1 MDLTPELDFAVAA
14 AHDAGGLLLERFT
27 GDAVATRSKERRQ
40 EVVTQADLA
49 AEALLLERIRA
60 EWPEDGVLAEESG
73 ASATRSGRRWCV
85 DPLDGTANYASGAP
99 HWAVAVAL
107 LDDEDRALLAVTH
120 DPLRGETFTAT
131 AMQPARLNGERIA
144 VADVA
149 AVEDALIADNLP
161 YRARRPGGLRT
172 RMQSSR
178 GLRETG
184 SMALDFAWVARG
196 RFHAA
201 AHARNERLWDYAGGE
216 LLVIAAG
223 GAVATLPADPGLAF
237 AGPPALVAA
246 LLESPVRM
254 EQPWP

>member
-1 MDLTPELDFAVAA
+1 VDLSTELEFAA
-14 AHDAGGLLLERFT
+14 AAARDAGAALLERFT

-40 EVVTQADLA
+40 EVVTQADVA

-73 ASATRSGRRWCV
+73 ASPERSGRRWCV

-99 HWAVAVAL
+99 HWAVTVAL
-107 LDDEDRALLAVTH
+107 LDDADRAVLAVTH

-131 AMQPARLNGERIA
+131 VTQPARLNGERIA
-144 VADVA
+144 VAEVA
-149 AVEDALIADNLP
+149 AVEDAVIADNLP
-161 YRARRPGGLRT
+161 YRARRPGWLRT
-172 RMQSSR
+172 RMESSR

-184 SMALDFAWVARG
+184 SMALDLAWVARG

-201 AHARNERLWDYAGGE
+201 AHGRNERLWDYAGGE
-216 LLVIAAG
+216 LLVVAAG
-223 GAVATLPADPGLAF
+223 GSVVTAPEDPALAF

-246 LLESPVRM
+246 LVKSPVRM
-254 EQPWP
+254 EQP